1 MVTGLEPEDELLH
14 IGPDGSDQSDC
25 LEFTAYDIPVRLGG
39 LFRLHSRP
47 GRGYTQL
54 TACLYLPDGRA
65 AFVSERSGI
74 GRGSHF
80 DGGGLRVEVVRPY
93 QEVQVAYDGK
103 LLLLEDP
110 GAMLHPERPPAE
122 HPRVDAEVH
131 LTYTGISTLYEAGDE
146 RGAAGRRTPP
156 SEGHYEQLVSVF
168 GSVRVDDVHWVVD
181 GLGIRAH
188 RWGPAPSPEP
198 DYRRRMTANIGPSF
212 GFMACRVATESGGGS
227 RGGFVWDGTALHVC
241 RGITIK
247 TSWGGGDRVP
257 RAVELS
263 LKAGD
268 QTWHAAGTVH
278 SLLARPGD
286 DDHDSCDGEGRPATR
301 TCEALTEWRLDDGQ
315 VGYGL
320 SEYVDRIVD
329 GAPAGVDE

>member
-1 MVTGLEPEDELLH
+1 MVTGLESQDEFLH

-25 LEFTAYDIPVRLGG
+25 LEFTAYDIPVRLGV

-65 AFVSERSGI
+65 AFACERSGI
-74 GRGSHF
+74 GRESDF

-93 QEVQVAYDGK
+93 QEVHVAYDGK
-103 LLLLEDP
+103 VLLLEDP

-122 HPRVDAEVH
+122 HPLLDAEVH
-131 LTYTGISTLYEAGDE
+131 LTCTGISTLYEAGDDRRASG
-146 RGAAGRRTPP
+146 RGAPTEGR
-156 SEGHYEQLVSVF
+156 YEQLVSVF
-168 GSVRVDDVHWVVD
+168 GSGRVGEAHWALD
-181 GLGIRAH
+181 GRGRRAH
-188 RWGPAPSPEP
+188 RWGAPPSPEP
-198 DYRRRMTANIGPSF
+198 VYRRRMTANIGPSF
-212 GFMACRVATESGGGS
+212 GFMACRVAVEGGGGS

-241 RGITIK
+241 RGITVK

-257 RAVELS
+257 RAVDLT

-268 QTWHAAGTVH
+268 QTWHAAGTVL

-286 DDHDSCDGEGRPATR
+286 DGTDSCGGEGRQPATR

-320 SEYVDRIVD
+320 SEYVDRVVD
-329 GAPAGVDE
+329 GTPAGVDE